1 MAADPPERVLGP
13 HRGIVSLNLPEL
25 WRYRELFG
33 FLAWRDILVRYKQTY
48 LGIAW
53 AVLQP
58 VLTMVILV
66 VVFGRF
72 AKLPSGG
79 APYAVL
85 VMCALLPWQFFASAL
100 SESSNSLVASARIIS
115 KVYFPRLII
124 PASAVLS
131 GIIDSLIAFVILLV
145 LMLVNGVTFTPL
157 MLLLPIFFGLAFLA
171 AFAAGV
177 WFSALNV
184 KYRDV
189 KYVVPFITR
198 VGMYV
203 TPVGFDWR
211 GVVPESWKFWFSLN
225 PLVGVIDGFRWCVL
239 GPQFEPYWPGFWMS
253 TAVMV
258 VLTVAGLFY
267 FRATERSF
275 ADVV

>member
-1 MAADPPERVLGP
+1 MSADPPERILRPRQGFVPLD
-13 HRGIVSLNLPEL
+13 LAEL

-48 LGIAW
+48 LGVAW

-58 VLTMVILV
+58 SLTMVILT
-66 VVFGRF
+66 VVFGHF
-72 AKLPSGG
+72 AKLPSAN
-79 APYAVL
+79 APYMILVL
-85 VMCALLPWQFFASAL
+85 AALVPWQLFANAL
-100 SESSNSLVASARIIS
+100 SESSNSLVGSARIIS

-124 PASAVLS
+124 PASSVL
-131 GIIDSLIAFVILLV
+131 GGAIDGLIAVAILFA
-145 LMLVNGVTFTPL
+145 LMPINGVAFRPHL
-157 MLLLPIFFGLAFLA
+157 LLLPVFFLLAFLA

-177 WFSALNV
+177 WCSALNV

-189 KYVVPFITR
+189 KYIVPFITR
-198 VGMYV
+198 VGMYA

-211 GVVPESWKFWFSLN
+211 GVVPESWKFWYSLN

-239 GPQFEPYWPGFWMS
+239 GPQFEPSWPSFWVS
-253 TAVMV
+253 V
-258 VLTVAGLFY
+258 VGTVLVLAAGLTY